1 MRSRGVH
8 LAHRQLRPAFTLVE
22 LLVVIAIIGVLVAL
36 LLPAIQA
43 AREAARRTQC
53 VNNLK
58 QIGIGMLNF
67 EKARKSFPP
76 GEFKPAGVNTNGGL
90 AWSAWFLPYIEE
102 NNLYSLLDLK
112 KDVRKEP
119 NWSADLKGPTN
130 TIVPAYLCPSMSRRQ
145 TRRDM
150 DGRLGQF
157 NDDGIFNSGS
167 GEGMACIDYMGI
179 SGPGANVIHPQVG
192 VKYGGDRGMLLDL
205 SSGGPCLGTA
215 QECSAKRIPMRKV
228 TDGTSHTI
236 LVGECSGRGVE
247 DSNGDKA
254 GGEIF
259 NNLDGAWASKNN
271 VGHIKLNVESDN
283 YSAINPPPEI
293 NWSQHEFFSD
303 HPGGVNVLMCDGSV
317 HFMQDDTHYQIYY
330 ALCSRDGGE
339 TMGDEIFRD

>member
-8 LAHRQLRPAFTLVE
+8 LAHGQLRPAFTLVE

-102 NNLYSLLDLK
+102 NNLYNLLDLK

-119 NWSADLKGPTN
+119 NWNADLTGPTN
-130 TIVPAYLCPSMSRRQ
+130 TIIPVYLCPSMSRRQ
-145 TRRDM
+145 TRREM

-157 NDDGIFNSGS
+157 NNDGIFNSGS

-192 VKYGGDRGMLLDL
+192 VKYGDHRGMLLNIV
-205 SSGGPCLGTA
+205 
-215 QECSAKRIPMRKV
+215 KRRTLP
-228 TDGTSHTI
+228 GN
-236 LVGECSGRGVE
+236 CSGVLRE
-247 DSNGDKA
+247 ANSHA
-254 GGEIF
+254 Q
-259 NNLDGAWASKNN
+259 
-271 VGHIKLNVESDN
+271 GHRRHQPYD
-283 YSAINPPPEI
+283 
-293 NWSQHEFFSD
+293 
-303 HPGGVNVLMCDGSV
+303 PGRRV
-317 HFMQDDTHYQIYY
+317 
-330 ALCSRDGGE
+330 
-339 TMGDEIFRD
+339 